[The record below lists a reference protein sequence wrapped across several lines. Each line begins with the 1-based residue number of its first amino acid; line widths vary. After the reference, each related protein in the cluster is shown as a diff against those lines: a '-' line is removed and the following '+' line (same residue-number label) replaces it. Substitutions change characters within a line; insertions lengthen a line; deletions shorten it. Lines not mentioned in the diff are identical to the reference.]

1 VSEDPIDQMLVRV
14 PREVHGS
21 YMTEKLLGLGAVPA
35 GVVTLIVPDVAPAGT
50 VAVILIAE
58 LTVNAADVPLNLT
71 AVAPVKFAPLMVTL
85 APIAPLTGVNPVIR
99 GATVKLAALVAVPP
113 GVVTLMG
120 PVVAFAGTVAVIC
133 VLLFTVKVAEAP
145 LNLTAVAPVKVV
157 PVTVTLVP
165 GAPLV
170 GENVVILGDTEKL
183 AALVVL
189 PAGVVTLILPELAPA
204 GTVAVILIAELTVN
218 AAEVPLK
225 LTAVAPVK
233 FAPLMTTL
241 APTVPLTGVNAVIRA
256 ATVKLVAVVAVP
268 AGVVTLMGPVVA
280 FAGTVVVICVL
291 LFTVNVAE
299 TPLNLTDVAPVK
311 LAPVIVTLVPGA
323 PLVGENAAI

>member
-1 VSEDPIDQMLVRV
+1 MLFR
-14 PREVHGS
+14 S
-21 YMTEKLLGLGAVPA
+21 
-35 GVVTLIVPDVAPAGT
+35 
-50 VAVILIAE
+50 
-58 LTVNAADVPLNLT
+58 
-71 AVAPVKFAPLMVTL
+71 
-85 APIAPLTGVNPVIR
+85 
-99 GATVKLAALVAVPP
+99 
-113 GVVTLMG
+113 
-120 PVVAFAGTVAVIC
+120 VIC
-133 VLLFTVKVAEAP
+133 VLLFTVNVAETP
-145 LNLTAVAPVKVV
+145 LNLM
-157 PVTVTLVP
+157 
-165 GAPLV
+165 
-170 GENVVILGDTEKL
+170 
-183 AALVVL
+183 
-189 PAGVVTLILPELAPA
+189 
-204 GTVAVILIAELTVN
+204 
-218 AAEVPLK
+218 
-225 LTAVAPVK
+225 AVAPVK